1 MGAVSSAGTAE
12 VKSVGASHGSH
23 ATLDRMLD
31 LDAFVADGYVK
42 VERAA
47 PRSVADAARAALWEQ
62 MRLSRDAPEDWSVPV
77 VWASDMTGAGPFG
90 ELVRSAR
97 LSAALDRIC
106 GRGGWLPRR
115 ALGNIPVRFP
125 VSPAHD
131 DRGWHVDANTP
142 LPDGSWAVTGR
153 PHTVL
158 LLTLLSD
165 VGVHDAP
172 TRLRVGSHHDVA
184 GVLGADPVDF
194 ADMGR
199 LVDEV
204 SRDRF
209 VTHATGEPGD
219 MYVVHPF
226 TVHAAD
232 EHRGREPRFM
242 AQSPVMLTGPVAP
255 GTASSLARVF
265 AR

>member
-1 MGAVSSAGTAE
+1 MV
-12 VKSVGASHGSH
+12 
-23 ATLDRMLD
+23 D

-42 VERAA
+42 VERAV

-62 MRLSRDAPEDWSVPV
+62 IGLSPDAPEDWSAPV
-77 VWASDMTGAGPFG
+77 VWASDMTGSGPFG

-97 LSAALDRIC
+97 VSAALDRIC
-106 GRGGWLPRR
+106 GRGGWLPRG

-125 VSPAHD
+125 VPPVDD
-131 DRGWHVDANTP
+131 DRGWHIDANTP

-165 VGVHDAP
+165 VGEHDAP
-172 TRLRVGSHHDVA
+172 TRIRKGSHHDVA
-184 GVLGADPVDF
+184 RVLGADPVDF

-204 SRDRF
+204 SRDRP
-209 VTHATGEPGD
+209 VSHATGEPGD
-219 MYVVHPF
+219 VYVVHPF

-242 AQSPVMLTGPVAP
+242 AQSPVMLASPVVP
-255 GTASSLARVF
+255 GTTAPLAQVF
-265 AR
+265 AS